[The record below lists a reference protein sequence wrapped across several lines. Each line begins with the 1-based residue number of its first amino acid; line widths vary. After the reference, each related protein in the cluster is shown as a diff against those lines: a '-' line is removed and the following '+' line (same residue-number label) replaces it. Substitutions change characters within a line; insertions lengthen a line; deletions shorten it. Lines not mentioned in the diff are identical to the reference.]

1 MDSPRQSLKEDK
13 NLVAALRDLFQAL
26 CVSQNALLEI
36 AGKTSDENIARM
48 LYELALARGKLA
60 LELRPFVDAGPPTHS
75 EGRLLTELNVIGKRI
90 YSALLGNDTYVVLS
104 DLEELEA
111 LLLRSVRRVVT
122 ATQGHQVQ
130 KVLQRQF
137 DHMKQSHESVQDLR
151 DANKNPDPIDD
162 VLESRRLRFGD
173 PSRGA
178 KRKTFHQ
185 RGDNHELGSN

>member
-1 MDSPRQSLKEDK
+1 MDSPRQSVKEDR
-13 NLVAALRDLFQAL
+13 NLVAALRELFQAL

-36 AGKTSDENIARM
+36 AGKTADEKIARM

-60 LELRPFVDAGPPTHS
+60 LELRPFVEANLPRPS
-75 EGRLLTELNVIGKRI
+75 EGHLLTELNAIGKRI
-90 YSALLGNDTYVVLS
+90 YSALLSNETYVVLS

-137 DHMKQSHESVQDLR
+137 DHIKRSYASVQDLR
-151 DANKNPDPIDD
+151 DSNNGRNRFRNVIDPRRFQN
-162 VLESRRLRFGD
+162 ESRGSSKNTYRNGE
-173 PSRGA
+173 
-178 KRKTFHQ
+178 
-185 RGDNHELGSN
+185 NHELGSN